1 MLGAPG
7 CAFFL
12 VFQRRPDVYLK
23 YCMVLGAA
31 GLGFLIANAIATH
44 DWFTASF
51 ISVGLLL
58 VEVFFAVELVIING
72 VMAKSQ
78 TRA

>member
-1 MLGAPG
+1 
-7 CAFFL
+7 
-12 VFQRRPDVYLK
+12 
-23 YCMVLGAA
+23 MVLGAA